1 MTRTTA
7 AILASAAMTLA
18 PIGAQAAERQASPL
32 AESEQLGGSEP
43 ISIIAIVVGLAAA
56 IAVVRAESA
65 APEPPPSSLVAPA
78 RSAARA
84 SSSPLIASLSA

>member
-7 AILASAAMTLA
+7 AILASAAMT

-56 IAVVRAESA
+56 IAVAIVVLDDDDDE
-65 APEPPPSSLVAPA
+65 EP
-78 RSAARA
+78 A
-84 SSSPLIASLSA
+84 SP